1 MERLTMNRFK
11 IDIRF
16 VFLGFVSALL
26 AFYLNSCAGLKMP
39 EQVKIEEVKP
49 LPVYDYKPLSLE
61 NKLGKDIGKYII
73 EQIEYN
79 YPILKTAK
87 DIQIFCN
94 RKLNDKQ
101 QINVLAEVISQ
112 MSYYES
118 SWNPKTDYT
127 ESSMG
132 IDKVTGK
139 QVVSTGLL
147 QLSYQDTQWYKDEA
161 KRCGVDYKKS
171 NLYDAKVNLCF
182 GIGIMTKLV
191 KNKSKIVLTSPYWS
205 VIRDPSTGKKTKLDQ
220 IVKASSASKACLNEF
235 E

>member
-1 MERLTMNRFK
+1 MNRFK

-39 EQVKIEEVKP
+39 EQVKIEDIKP

-79 YPILKTAK
+79 YPILKTAN
-87 DIQIFCN
+87 DIKIFCN
-94 RKLNDKQ
+94 RKLTDKQ

-112 MSYYES
+112 MSLYES
-118 SWNPKTDYT
+118 GWNPKTDFT
-127 ESSMG
+127 EKSMG
-132 IDKVTGK
+132 IDKITGK

-205 VIRDPSTGKKTKLDQ
+205 VIRDPSTGKKSKIDL
-220 IVKASSASKACLNEF
+220 IVKASSASKACLHEF

>member
-1 MERLTMNRFK
+1 MNKFK

-16 VFLGFVSALL
+16 VFLGFVTALL

-39 EQVKIEEVKP
+39 EQVKIEEIKP
-49 LPVYDYKPLSLE
+49 VPAPKVEVYEYKALSIE
-61 NKLGKDIGKYII
+61 KKLGKDIGKYII

-79 YPILKTAK
+79 YPILKTAT
-87 DIQIFCN
+87 DIQIFCDK
-94 RKLNDKQ
+94 KLNDKQ
-101 QINVLAEVISQ
+101 TINLLAEVISQ

-118 SWNPKTDYT
+118 GWNPKTDFT

-132 IDKVTGK
+132 IDKITGK

-161 KRCGVDYKKS
+161 KRCGVDFKKS

-191 KNKSKIVLTSPYWS
+191 KNRSKIVLDKPYWS
-205 VIRDPSTGKKTKLDQ
+205 VIRDPSNGKKSKVGL
-220 IVKASSASKACLNEF
+220 ISKATSESKICLHTF